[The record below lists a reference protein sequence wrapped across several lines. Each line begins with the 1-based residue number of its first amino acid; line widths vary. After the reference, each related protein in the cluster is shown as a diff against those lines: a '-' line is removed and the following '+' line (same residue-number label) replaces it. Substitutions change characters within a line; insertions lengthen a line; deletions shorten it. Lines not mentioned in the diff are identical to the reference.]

1 MFTRAQQLE
10 IRPAAIPR
18 HRNKLNVVEDGE
30 MLCCG
35 TVHVNLKFGAL
46 EGIVVGAADGDADL
60 LELDPKVFRR

>member
-46 EGIVVGAADGDADL
+46 EGIVGDADL